1 MCDDQ
6 ALQRRKGASV
16 ADKLIGPSEAEARN
30 THADEGLTCVSA
42 PQTLWTTVNAS
53 EVMPGVMRPLSGSYY
68 AYATEVGLRRGLYD
82 LGMVSARG
90 AVLPVPASERLMGS
104 FRGRLAANVDVARR
118 TFAALPG
125 VKGED
130 VERDLLG
137 SARKDFIDVTDLSRV
152 PAVLTR
158 VPRILTTGRGVP
170 SRTRQSIENWWR
182 TVVDGDQL
190 RSGLRPEQVLAE
202 SLTRFTFAMRLQM
215 WMRMLI
221 QAVSAQLTSISEL
234 AGQQN
239 AMSTLL
245 AGAAGTDEARIAD
258 DLYLVAT
265 ERMSLGN
272 FLVDHGY
279 QGPNSGD
286 PAARVW
292 REDRRPLERILG
304 AIAQSE
310 PPAQRRARAVAERER
325 VVASILS
332 HLPAHRRPAAR
343 LAIRLA
349 PAAARAIQGNKAST
363 LLAIDCG
370 RAATRALGAELVA
383 AGTLT
388 EPDDAFHLFS
398 DELVNA
404 LRCDPGEITDLVSRR
419 RALRTQLLQVT
430 LPETWLGAP
439 VEVPLDALERR
450 DVSEVTGLGASPG
463 IVEGRVRVVLDSA
476 DDVDIDNG
484 DILVCPTTDPSWVS
498 LMTVAAAVVIDIGA
512 AVSHGAI
519 VARELGVPCVIG
531 TSSGTRDLR
540 DGDLVRVDGSTGVVE
555 VLERGRPAA
564 AHLPG

>member
-1 MCDDQ
+1 M
-6 ALQRRKGASV
+6 
-16 ADKLIGPSEAEARN
+16 ADRILGPSEARARHEN
-30 THADEGLTCVSA
+30 VDEGLTCVSA
-42 PQTLWTTVNAS
+42 PDTLWTTVNAS
-53 EVMPGVMRPLSGSYY
+53 EVMPGVMRPLSSSYY
-68 AYATEVGLRRGLYD
+68 TYATEVGLRRGLHD
-82 LGMVSARG
+82 LGMVSART
-90 AVLPVPASERLMGS
+90 AALPVPASERLIGS
-104 FRGRLAANVDVARR
+104 SRGRLAANVDVARR
-118 TFAALPG
+118 LFAALPG

-137 SARKDFIDVTDLSRV
+137 SAREDFVDVTDLSRI

-158 VPRILTTGRGVP
+158 VPRILITGRGVP
-170 SRTRQSIENWWR
+170 SRTRESIENWWR
-182 TVVDGDQL
+182 TVVDGDHL
-190 RSGLRPEQVLAE
+190 RVGLNPEQVLAE
-202 SLTRFTFAMRLQM
+202 SLTRFTFAMELQM

-265 ERMSLGN
+265 QKLSLDH
-272 FLVDHGY
+272 FLADHGY

-292 REDRRPLERILG
+292 REDRRPLERLLG
-304 AIAQSE
+304 VIAQSE
-310 PPAQRRARAVAERER
+310 PPAQRRARAVAERDR

-370 RAATRALGAELVA
+370 RAAARALGAELVA
-383 AGTLT
+383 AGTLS

-398 DELVNA
+398 DELVDV
-404 LRCDPGEITDLVSRR
+404 RRRDPGQITDLVARR
-419 RALRTQLLQVT
+419 RTLRTRLLEVA

-439 VEVPLDALERR
+439 IEIPLDALERR

-463 IVEGRVRVVLDSA
+463 IAEGRVRVVLDSA
-476 DDVDIDNG
+476 HDIDIDNG

-498 LMTVAAAVVIDIGA
+498 LMTVAAAIVIDIGA

-555 VLERGRPAA
+555 VLERGMQSA
-564 AHLPG
+564 AHLTG

>member
-1 MCDDQ
+1 MN
-6 ALQRRKGASV
+6 
-16 ADKLIGPSEAEARN
+16 DKIIGPTEAQARSGN
-30 THADEGLTCVSA
+30 VDEGLTCVSA
-42 PQTLWTTVNAS
+42 PEVLWTTVNAS
-53 EVMPGVMRPLSGSYY
+53 EVMPGVMRPLSASYY
-68 AYATEVGLRRGLYD
+68 TYATEVGLRRGLYD

-90 AVLPVPASERLMGS
+90 AVLPVSASERLIGS

-137 SARKDFIDVTDLSRV
+137 SARKDFVDVNDLSRI
-152 PAVLTR
+152 PSVLAR
-158 VPRILTTGRGVP
+158 VPRILMTGRGIP
-170 SRTRQSIENWWR
+170 GQTRSSIENWWR
-182 TVVDGDQL
+182 TVVDGDQP
-190 RSGLRPEQVLAE
+190 RVGLQPEEVLAE
-202 SLTRFTFAMRLQM
+202 SLARFTFAMELQM

-221 QAVSAQLTSISEL
+221 QAVSAQLTSICEL
-234 AGQQN
+234 TGQQN

-265 ERMSLGN
+265 ERMSLDR

-292 REDRRPLERILG
+292 REDRRPLERLLG

-310 PPAQRRARAVAERER
+310 PPAQRRARAVAERDR
-325 VVASILS
+325 TVASILRD
-332 HLPAHRRPAAR
+332 LPAHRRPAAR

-349 PAAARAIQGNKAST
+349 PAASRAIQGNKAST

-370 RAATRALGAELVA
+370 RAAARALGSELVT

-388 EPDDAFHLFS
+388 DPDDAFYFFS
-398 DELVNA
+398 DELTEV
-404 LRCDPGEITDLVSRR
+404 RRRDPGETTDLVARR
-419 RALRTQLLQVT
+419 RALRTQLLQVA
-430 LPETWLGAP
+430 LPETWLGTPA
-439 VEVPLDALERR
+439 EIPLGALELR

-540 DGDLVRVDGSTGVVE
+540 DGDLVRVDGSTGVV
-555 VLERGRPAA
+555 VILERGRPTAA
-564 AHLPG
+564 NLPG